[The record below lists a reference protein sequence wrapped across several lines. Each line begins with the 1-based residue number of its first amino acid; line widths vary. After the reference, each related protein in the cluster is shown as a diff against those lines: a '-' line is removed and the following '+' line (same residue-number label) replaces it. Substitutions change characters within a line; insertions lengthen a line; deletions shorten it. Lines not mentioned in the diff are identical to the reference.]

1 MNWSP
6 NSGSHLAAYVWSL
19 MGGSAVETPLCP
31 AFTVTGCLEVKGWAK
46 VRRVGFEGEEE
57 EEEWPSGC
65 VSPSP
70 RTRIHLSN
78 SSGPHTE
85 TDSSLTFHSLSFDMG
100 CLCSD
105 STGGESWL
113 SLYWNYS
120 SVDLAQIWDPEAAEI
135 SGTGYRS
142 DKILF
147 FFRTWLKR
155 LGLHWGKTIR
165 EITEGDIIRVLN
177 SRYRCSEA
185 WRKCAWSEEVEH
197 LIVLSVFSFSLI
209 GRCLR
214 KFN

>member
-1 MNWSP
+1 MWKLLWIWSGPCGKTSSIVTDVLLKSTVLMNWSP

-147 FFRTWLKR
+147 FFFVLDSRDLAYTEVR
-155 LGLHWGKTIR
+155 PSGK
-165 EITEGDIIRVLN
+165 
-177 SRYRCSEA
+177 
-185 WRKCAWSEEVEH
+185 
-197 LIVLSVFSFSLI
+197 
-209 GRCLR
+209 
-214 KFN
+214 